1 MTDEITSRTSGLLGE
16 KSVSIMPKIVKKGE
30 TLTPVTPDTVIYANE
45 AGSVESTLKELQEL
59 SDKIEVTLDGF
70 IDTFDTIKKEQLLH
84 YMGNTAR
91 NLDKITT
98 ELAHSKT
105 VDHII
110 SATKNI
116 DEAARMI
123 NQPKKLA
130 QIIDNFAHSSV
141 CVNNIFTR
149 VEKGEGSIGRLL
161 MRDDFYLKMSSLLSK
176 AEVILN
182 DINHYGVLFHL
193 DKGWQRLRARRLN
206 LLNTLRTPQ
215 EFRNYFND
223 EIDSISV
230 TLERVAMVIEE
241 VESLPCQALWEDPQY
256 VKVYAELLR
265 RVASLEEYLKMY
277 NQQVVDHEV
286 SLTEFNYQCEG

>member
-1 MTDEITSRTSGLLGE
+1 
-16 KSVSIMPKIVKKGE
+16 MPKIVKKGE